1 MSNAPV
7 QDQHARQTELLIAA
21 QPPAQAGTPESPERQ
36 ILAPWM
42 DLLPADQRDL
52 LSLLPVADVNGALF
66 AALGGLERVMPTPA
80 PPGATRPGT
89 IAGLLCV
96 DPFLRVHDV
105 LRLLSAAGISEI
117 ANFPTIQVVDG
128 TTARVFDS
136 ADLGVKREFR
146 ILAQFAR
153 AGLSITGFATT
164 IEAAERLLEIGV
176 GELVLHPGPASS
188 DWRARAVAARQA
200 EECLR
205 TLRPR
210 CSVPLRLFCPDAF
223 GTELDHARALADGLV
238 RYA

>member
-1 MSNAPV
+1 MSNPPV
-7 QDQHARQTELLIAA
+7 PDQHARQTELLIAA
-21 QPPAQAGTPESPERQ
+21 QPRAQAGTAESPERQ

-42 DLLPADQRDL
+42 DLLPANQRDL

-66 AALGGLERVMPTPA
+66 AALGGLEQDVTAPA
-80 PPGATRPGT
+80 LPDAARPGT

-105 LRLLSAAGISEI
+105 LRLLGAAGISAI

-128 TTARVFDS
+128 ATARVFDS

-153 AGLSITGFATT
+153 AGVAITGFATT
-164 IEAAERLLEIGV
+164 DDAAERLLEIGV
-176 GELVLHPGPASS
+176 SDLVFHPGLASS

-200 EECLR
+200 KDCLR

-210 CSVPLRLFCPDAF
+210 CQIPLRLFCPDAF
-223 GTELDHARALADGLV
+223 GTELDAARALADGLV